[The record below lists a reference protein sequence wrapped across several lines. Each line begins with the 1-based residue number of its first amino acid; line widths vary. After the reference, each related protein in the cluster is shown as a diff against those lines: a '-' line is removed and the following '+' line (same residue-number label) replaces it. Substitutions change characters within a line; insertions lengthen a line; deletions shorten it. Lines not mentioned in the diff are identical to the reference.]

1 MYVCVCVCGDS
12 HCNYLL
18 SLSPMK
24 GIRWCYREGIMK
36 EVTFELGC
44 KGKGIFLKNNW
55 ENRQKKVFLQC
66 IARHQV
72 QGE

>member
-1 MYVCVCVCGDS
+1 
-12 HCNYLL
+12 
-18 SLSPMK
+18 MK

-44 KGKGIFLKNNW
+44 KSKGIFLKNNW